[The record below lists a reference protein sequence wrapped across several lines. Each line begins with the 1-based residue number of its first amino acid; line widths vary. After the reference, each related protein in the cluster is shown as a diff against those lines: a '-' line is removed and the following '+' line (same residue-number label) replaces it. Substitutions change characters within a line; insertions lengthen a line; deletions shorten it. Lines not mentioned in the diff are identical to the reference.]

1 MVFAFSV
8 TKVYLAS
15 SMQKQFPLKL
25 FPINPSLPSL
35 TLATTTSCM
44 ASTIQWSTGGSNL
57 THHTEEAYETGQRE
71 HKGWEVG
78 GSPRFVEVL
87 EVACP
92 TEEVAGS
99 TAAAASPLVL
109 RDAAH
114 LGESRLPLLDDPLL
128 CCPSPSLP
136 PSRGRMSHSFKFPF
150 LRHAKKTGTKINKLG
165 V

>member
-8 TKVYLAS
+8 TKVYLAT
-15 SMQKQFPLKL
+15 SMQKQSPPHKL

-44 ASTIQWSTGGSNL
+44 TSTIQWNTGGSNL
-57 THHTEEAYETGQRE
+57 THRMEEAYEIGQRE

-109 RDAAH
+109 TDAAR
-114 LGESRLPLLDDPLL
+114 LGKLWLPLPHDPLL
-128 CCPSPSLP
+128 CY
-136 PSRGRMSHSFKFPF
+136 
-150 LRHAKKTGTKINKLG
+150 LG
-165 V
+165 HQISGG